1 MSVSTLCKKNS
12 WKRRLKQWHT
22 VSLLPGSDF
31 SLSLSHCQQISI
43 ILIICND
50 EIITAPMCYRWQTCL
65 KEICTLYRLFWSDN
79 RNFRNIPEC
88 AVIETKWDGWD
99 GKPLFCHDV
108 DQFYSPNT
116 HIFQRTLMFVT
127 PYWSGR
133 LAVSCFGNTD
143 VWSRQD
149 RMWSLVEQNLKPH
162 WLKLW
167 VFEWKVYGLNDHR
180 HLIYFKCCY
189 V

>member
-1 MSVSTLCKKNS
+1 M
-12 WKRRLKQWHT
+12 
-22 VSLLPGSDF
+22 
-31 SLSLSHCQQISI
+31 
-43 ILIICND
+43 
-50 EIITAPMCYRWQTCL
+50 
-65 KEICTLYRLFWSDN
+65 KEICTLYMLFWSN
-79 RNFRNIPEC
+79 NCNFRNIPEC

-116 HIFQRTLMFVT
+116 HIFQKTLMFVT

-167 VFEWKVYGLNDHR
+167 VFEWTVYGLTDISFFSNVVTFNGCLLKYVKRWYEDIF
-180 HLIYFKCCY
+180 IYPKRECFNI
-189 V
+189 